1 MKRIIREEI
10 IEFEQSDYE
19 NFARNIG
26 KLTGQELFEIVYPR
40 INGYINYAYDS
51 PDEHEFEKFKLYNS
65 IIEAVRRLRDN
76 NEA

>member
-1 MKRIIREEI
+1 MKKIIREEI

-26 KLTGQELFEIVYPR
+26 KLTGQELFKIVYPR
-40 INGYINYAYDS
+40 ITGYINYAYAS

-76 NEA
+76 DEA